1 MEEYE
6 IAIIGSGPA
15 GISAAINA
23 KVRKKSFILFGN
35 KSLSEKVGCS
45 HLIQNYPGIPNVS
58 GMELNEKLA
67 EHMRRMDISVA
78 EKRINGIYDIGGYFM
93 LLAGENEYKADTVII
108 ATGARSVKELPG
120 ERELLGKGVS
130 YCATCDGNFYKG
142 RTIAV
147 ICDYQEAEEE
157 VDYLAGLADKV
168 YFSPSYKT
176 DFSRNN
182 VIALS
187 SPVVSVKGEKHADA
201 VLLKD
206 GSEIAVDGAFFLRQ
220 SVSADVLLNGL
231 EMDNGSIAV
240 GRDMSTSVKGCFA
253 AGDCTGAPY
262 QIAKA
267 IGEGNTALHSAIR
280 YLADKKKNSQ
290 S

>member
-23 KVRKKSFILFGN
+23 KVRKKSFILFGSRN
-35 KSLSEKVGCS
+35 LSEKVGNS
-45 HLIQNYPGIPNVS
+45 HSIPNYPGLPDIS
-58 GMELNEKLA
+58 GQELNKRLTM
-67 EHMRRMDISVA
+67 HMHSMDISVT
-78 EKRINGIYDIGGYFM
+78 EKRINGVYDIGSHFM
-93 LLAGENEYKADTVII
+93 LLAGQEEYMANTVII
-108 ATGARSVKELPG
+108 ATGARMVKELPG
-120 ERELLGKGVS
+120 ERELLGRGVS

-142 RTIAV
+142 KTIAV
-147 ICDYQEAEEE
+147 ICDHKEAEDE
-157 VDYLAGLADKV
+157 VEYLAGLAEKV

-176 DFSRNN
+176 DFRRNN
-182 VIALS
+182 VITLS
-187 SPVVSVKGEKHADA
+187 LPVVSVKGEKHADA
-201 VLLKD
+201 VSLKD
-206 GSEIAVDGAFFLRQ
+206 GSVIAVDGVFFLRQ
-220 SVSADVLLNGL
+220 SVSADILLNGL

-267 IGEGNTALHSAIR
+267 IGEGNVALHSAIK
-280 YLADKKKNSQ
+280 YIADKKAQ
-290 S
+290 SK

>member
-45 HLIQNYPGIPNVS
+45 HLIQNYPGFPDIS
-58 GMELNEKLA
+58 GRELNEKLA

-93 LLAGENEYKADTVII
+93 LLSGENEYKADTVII

-142 RTIAV
+142 KTIAV
-147 ICDYQEAEEE
+147 ICDYKEAEEE
-157 VDYLAGLADKV
+157 VDFLAGLAEKV

-182 VIALS
+182 VVTLG

-201 VLLKD
+201 VSLKD
-206 GSEIAVDGAFFLRQ
+206 GSEIAVDGVFFLRQ
-220 SVSADVLLNGL
+220 SVSADILLNGL

>member
-6 IAIIGSGPA
+6 IAIVGSGPA

-23 KVRKKSFILFGN
+23 KVRGKSFIIFGS
-35 KSLSEKVGCS
+35 KALSEKVGCS
-45 HLIQNYPGIPNVS
+45 HLIQNFPGIPDVS
-58 GMELNEKLA
+58 GRELNEKLY
-67 EHMRRMDISVA
+67 EHISRMGISVT
-78 EKRINGIYDIGGYFM
+78 EKRINGIYDMGSYFM
-93 LLAGENEYKADTVII
+93 LLAGESEYKADSVII

-147 ICDYQEAEEE
+147 ICDYKEAEEE
-157 VDYLAGLADKV
+157 VDYLSGLADKV
-168 YFSPSYKT
+168 YFSPLYKT
-176 DFSRNN
+176 DFSRDNI
-182 VIALS
+182 IALS
-187 SPVVSVKGEKHADA
+187 SPVVSVKGEKHADSIM
-201 VLLKD
+201 LKD
-206 GSEIAVDGAFFLRQ
+206 GSEIAVDGVFFLRQ
-220 SVSADVLLNGL
+220 SVSADILLNGL

-240 GRDMSTSVKGCFA
+240 GRDMATSVNGCFA

-267 IGEGNTALHSAIR
+267 IGEGNIALHSAIR
-280 YLADKKKNSQ
+280 YLADRDKPTTP
-290 S
+290 